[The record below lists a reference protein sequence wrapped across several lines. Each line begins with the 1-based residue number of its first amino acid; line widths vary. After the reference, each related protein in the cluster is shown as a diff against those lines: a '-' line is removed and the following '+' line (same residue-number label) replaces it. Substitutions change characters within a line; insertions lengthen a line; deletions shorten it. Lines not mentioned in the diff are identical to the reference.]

1 MRVSDAK
8 SMARDWVMNE
18 AGRLVGFHGAYFA
31 GSANWLADDAQLPP
45 TSDLDLNVV
54 LSSGDPPP
62 KRGKFVHGGVLL
74 DVTFVS
80 LAQLGSPE
88 QVLGH
93 YHLAGG
99 FRRPGIILDPSGDLS
114 ALQAAVSRDFAR
126 REWIYRRCEHARRR
140 ILEQLDTLDEADP
153 FHDQVLRWVFP
164 TGVTTHVLLVA
175 GLQNPTVR
183 RRYVTTRALLA
194 QNGHPEFYETL
205 LELLGCARIS
215 RARVEHHLAALADAF
230 EAARVVI
237 RTPFPFGSDISDAAR
252 PIAIDGSRELI
263 ECGLHREAVFW
274 MVVSYSR
281 YQKVLA
287 ADAPAGMHQQFDG
300 GHRELLGDLG
310 IESFADLQRRSQL
323 VRAHLPRLW
332 KVAEGIIASNPQVE
346 D

>member
-99 FRRPGIILDPSGDLS
+99 FEGRASSSIRRGI
-114 ALQAAVSRDFAR
+114 
-126 REWIYRRCEHARRR
+126 
-140 ILEQLDTLDEADP
+140 
-153 FHDQVLRWVFP
+153 
-164 TGVTTHVLLVA
+164 
-175 GLQNPTVR
+175 
-183 RRYVTTRALLA
+183 
-194 QNGHPEFYETL
+194 
-205 LELLGCARIS
+205 
-215 RARVEHHLAALADAF
+215 
-230 EAARVVI
+230 
-237 RTPFPFGSDISDAAR
+237 
-252 PIAIDGSRELI
+252 
-263 ECGLHREAVFW
+263 
-274 MVVSYSR
+274 
-281 YQKVLA
+281 
-287 ADAPAGMHQQFDG
+287 
-300 GHRELLGDLG
+300 
-310 IESFADLQRRSQL
+310 
-323 VRAHLPRLW
+323 
-332 KVAEGIIASNPQVE
+332 
-346 D
+346 